1 MEKTLNLIK
10 SDPWLEPYAAAITGR
25 HQYAMDKE
33 TELTNGGKQT
43 LSDFASVCI
52 VQTKDGL
59 SVNGRPMRPIFTW

>member
-10 SDPWLEPYAAAITGR
+10 SDPWLEPYAAAIR
-25 HQYAMDKE
+25 
-33 TELTNGGKQT
+33 T
-43 LSDFASVCI
+43 LLRDTYISVCI